1 MLFTDIHGHSI
12 NDNIFMYG
20 NKGNTPEETENIKE
34 IPNLMNQDLLF
45 RVKERISRNKRSML
59 AWEGWAHDKCLIHP
73 QNTDEVRLFTIGGWK
88 FWIEK

>member
-1 MLFTDIHGHSI
+1 MSKGLILLEDLNQHQNNVMLFTDIHGHSI

-59 AWEGWAHDKCLIHP
+59 A
-73 QNTDEVRLFTIGGWK
+73 
-88 FWIEK
+88 